1 MKTSA
6 LTSLL
11 MNVFGISPSLAFPP
25 EEKTR
30 WSTMRTPLYQATGEK
45 VSLRNLYGMKQAS
58 RCWHKDINDFLITT
72 MRMKSLSSTHCIYLK
87 KLSESDWLV
96 IILYVDD
103 LLICSN
109 IDEVIEEAFRQ
120 LGKWKIH

>member
-1 MKTSA
+1 MNEPEGFKTDNSMVCR
-6 LTSLL
+6 L
-11 MNVFGISPSLAFPP
+11 
-25 EEKTR
+25 
-30 WSTMRTPLYQATGEK
+30 
-45 VSLRNLYGMKQAS
+45 LRNLYRMKQAS
-58 RCWHKDINDFLITT
+58 RCWHKDINDFLIPT

-109 IDEVIEEAFRQ
+109 IDKAIKEAFRQ
-120 LGKWKIH
+120 LGKWKIR